1 MPAQRLGRRPERH
14 AASTAPK
21 RLTTPSTALRG
32 HTRSSVQTHN
42 TEHGAPGSAPVTC
55 YTTPS
60 IALRG
65 HTRSSVKRCT
75 GRSELRLEQSG
86 PQQRGR
92 AEYGKALRTRV
103 REHPEV
109 ARATCSGGH
118 PLIPTPLTLS
128 HMPTHFAR
136 HTQVLAEDQAPAKA
150 QALAKAQS
158 SAKTLRAEGALGAN
172 PEALGK
178 TCIGAAHVVL
188 QRFQTN

>member
-1 MPAQRLGRRPERH
+1 VQRRASIDPNPAHPLPYAHSFRPSHTGPSGGSSPSDGASPSESSIFSDDSTGETRTLGTGCGQHGRSEGTMPAQRLGRRPERH

-86 PQQRGR
+86 PT
-92 AEYGKALRTRV
+92 A
-103 REHPEV
+103 
-109 ARATCSGGH
+109 ARA
-118 PLIPTPLTLS
+118 
-128 HMPTHFAR
+128 R
-136 HTQVLAEDQAPAKA
+136 
-150 QALAKAQS
+150 
-158 SAKTLRAEGALGAN
+158 
-172 PEALGK
+172 
-178 TCIGAAHVVL
+178 
-188 QRFQTN
+188 